1 MQSNKYDL
9 KYIDDPQFYFH
20 YKSNLSSNMKY
31 QSDLLNKGLLNDKI
45 EITIK
50 KAPIQTKPALK
61 RYNNSGMVD
70 LCYFN

>member
-1 MQSNKYDL
+1 
-9 KYIDDPQFYFH
+9 
-20 YKSNLSSNMKY
+20 MKY

-70 LCYFN
+70 LCYFNLQLCPSEYKREELNKILYS